1 MSAPTEVQPRTF
13 SSAAEAV
20 FEHLFGAAL
29 NEEDPDRAYQ
39 MWLDNER
46 IIDEVRELVRC
57 AVGGAARH
65 LGESGVSQRQIAAQ
79 HLLTPRE
86 VQRHQERAPL
96 PV

>member
-1 MSAPTEVQPRTF
+1 
-13 SSAAEAV
+13 V

-29 NEEDPDRAYQ
+29 AEEDPDRAYR

-46 IIDEVRELVRC
+46 IIDKVREMVRR
-57 AVGGAARH
+57 AVGGAARD
-65 LGESGVSQRQIAAQ
+65 LGRDKVSQRQIAAR